1 MPRGRQTSTDIQWTV
16 IRLSRFLDH
25 ERIAMAV
32 DLSIRSVRRIVSH
45 YRDYGT
51 IPNPENDLDTAPKE
65 RKKSQHLRDVDVEFL
80 LGTIEKAPDLYLDEL
95 QDMLAASCGRTIS
108 KSTIWRTL
116 RKTGFTMKK

>member
-1 MPRGRQTSTDIQWTV
+1 DIQWTV

-25 ERIAMAV
+25 EQIAMSV
-32 DLSIRSVRRIVSH
+32 DLSIHSVRCIISH
-45 YRDYGT
+45 FRDYGT

-65 RKKSQHLRDVDVEFL
+65 WEKCQHLHDVDVEFL

-95 QDMLAASCGRTIS
+95 QEMLAASCGRTVS